1 MLSSE
6 LAVDIGIDPSVMS
19 KRLNTYFQEAG
30 RERERY
36 LSAQTVTDIRQAHQL
51 LNGGQ
56 ARSFKTAVQMALG
69 THTEALPPESAREIL
84 QRLDNLERSQG
95 VILWHVER
103 LLTHVEQAFEQQA
116 HEPAAAVQAQSE
128 I

>member
-19 KRLNTYFQEAG
+19 KRLGTYFQEAG
-30 RERERY
+30 RERERH
-36 LSAQTVTDIRQAHQL
+36 LSTQTIADVRQAHQL
-51 LNGGQ
+51 LNTGQ

-95 VILWHVER
+95 VILRHVER
-103 LLTHVEQAFEQQA
+103 LLTYVEQGPEQAAQ
-116 HEPAAAVQAQSE
+116 EPQPTVQAQPE

>member
-19 KRLNTYFQEAG
+19 KRLGTYFQEAG

-36 LSAQTVTDIRQAHQL
+36 LSPQTVADVRQAHQL
-51 LNGGQ
+51 LNVGQ

-84 QRLDNLERSQG
+84 QRLDNLERSQD
-95 VILWHVER
+95 VILRHVER
-103 LLTHVEQAFEQQA
+103 LLTYIEQAFEQ
-116 HEPAAAVQAQSE
+116 PARDLEAAVQGQPE